1 MEENNKNR
9 NGHRGGLVWPII
21 LILVGTIFLLNNLG
35 IIGNVTWQTVLQ
47 FWPILLVAIGLD
59 GLFRR
64 NEIVGPVFMIG
75 LGAILLMSNLGI
87 LIWDAWETL
96 WRLWPLLIIAIGLEV
111 MVGRRSLWISLLSV
125 IFIFAVLFG
134 VLWLSDVG
142 IGTLDGQPLAEDEIG
157 QPLGEATRAEIVLAP
172 AVGDLSVEALPS
184 GNQLIAGTLRL
195 GNMQQAWDDYDL
207 DGETVVYTLR
217 SRNVVPVFGD
227 AWDWDL
233 GLISTVPI
241 DLDTSMGAGD
251 MVLDLLDLNLSAL
264 DVSQGVGK
272 IELTLPSKGAFD
284 AQVNQAIGSIVLHVP
299 DNVGL
304 RLDVSKAISSLD
316 VPDGFQQRGGY
327 YYAPGYETADERVT
341 LEVSQAIG
349 SIDVR
354 YK

>member
-1 MEENNKNR
+1 
-9 NGHRGGLVWPII
+9 
-21 LILVGTIFLLNNLG
+21 
-35 IIGNVTWQTVLQ
+35 
-47 FWPILLVAIGLD
+47 
-59 GLFRR
+59 
-64 NEIVGPVFMIG
+64 
-75 LGAILLMSNLGI
+75 
-87 LIWDAWETL
+87 
-96 WRLWPLLIIAIGLEV
+96 
-111 MVGRRSLWISLLSV
+111 
-125 IFIFAVLFG
+125 
-134 VLWLSDVG
+134 LWLSDVG

>member
-1 MEENNKNR
+1 MQENHDKR
-9 NGHRGGLVWPII
+9 YHHRPGLVWPII
-21 LILVGTIFLLNNLG
+21 LILLGCIFLLNNLG
-35 IIGNVTWQTVLQ
+35 IIGNVTWESIWQ
-47 FWPILLVAIGLD
+47 FWPVFLVAIGLD

-75 LGAILLMSNLGI
+75 IGAVLLMSNFGI

-96 WRLWPLLIIAIGLEV
+96 WRLWPVSIIAIGLEII
-111 MVGRRSLWISLLSV
+111 VGRRSLWISLLSV

-142 IGTLDGQPLAEDEIG
+142 IGTLEGEPLAEDEIS
-157 QPLGEATRAEIVLAP
+157 QPLGGATRAEIVLAP
-172 AVGDLSVEALPS
+172 AVGDLVVEALPP
-184 GNQLIAGTLRL
+184 GEELVAGTLRL
-195 GNMQQAWDDYDL
+195 GNMQQAWDDVDL
-207 DGETVVYTLR
+207 DGDTVIYSLR

-233 GLISTVPI
+233 GLTSAVPV
-241 DLDTSMGAGD
+241 DLDASMGAGD
-251 MVLDLLDLNLSAL
+251 MVLDLFDLDLSAL

-272 IELTLPSKGAFD
+272 IELTLPSDGAFD
-284 AQVNQAIGSIVLHVP
+284 GQINQAIGSIVLHVP

-316 VPDGFQQRGGY
+316 VPANFQRRGGY
-327 YYAPGYETADERVT
+327 YYAPGYETTDEQIT
-341 LEVSQAIG
+341 LEVGQAIG

>member
-1 MEENNKNR
+1 MEENKKNR

-21 LILVGTIFLLNNLG
+21 LILVGIIFLLNNLG
-35 IIGNVTWQTVLQ
+35 IIGDVTWRTVLQ
-47 FWPILLVAIGLD
+47 FWPILLIAIGLD

-87 LIWDAWETL
+87 LIWDAWGTL

-142 IGTLDGQPLAEDEIG
+142 IGTFDGQRLDEEKISR
-157 QPLGEATRAEIVLAP
+157 PLGEATRAEIVLAP
-172 AVGDLSVEALPS
+172 AAGDLTIEALPS
-184 GNQLIAGTLRL
+184 GDQLVAGTLQL

-207 DGETVVYTLR
+207 EGDKAVYTLR
-217 SRNVVPVFGD
+217 SRNVVLLFGD

-233 GLISTVPI
+233 GLTSAIPV
-241 DLDTSMGAGD
+241 DLDTSMGAGE
-251 MVLDLLDLNLSAL
+251 MVLDLMDLDLSAL

-272 IELTLPSKGAFD
+272 IELTLPPEGAFD
-284 AQVNQAIGSIVLHVP
+284 AQINQAIGSIVLHVP

-316 VPDGFQQRGGY
+316 VPDNFQQRGGY
-327 YYAPGYETADERVT
+327 YYAPGYESADERVT

>member
-9 NGHRGGLVWPII
+9 KRHRGGLVWPII
-21 LILVGTIFLLNNLG
+21 LILLGGIFLLNNLG
-35 IIGNVTWQTVLQ
+35 IIGNLTWRTIWQ
-47 FWPILLVAIGLD
+47 FWPVLLIAIGLD
-59 GLFRR
+59 SLFRR

-75 LGAILLMSNLGI
+75 LGAVLLMSNFGI

-96 WRLWPLLIIAIGLEV
+96 WRLWPLLIIAIGLEII
-111 MVGRRSLWISLLSV
+111 VGRRSLWISLLSV
-125 IFIFAVLFG
+125 IFIFAVLIG
-134 VLWLSDVG
+134 VLWLSDIG
-142 IGTLDGQPLAEDEIG
+142 IGTLEGQPLAEDEIS

-172 AVGDLSVEALPS
+172 AVGDLVVEALPP
-184 GNQLIAGTLRL
+184 GEELVAGTLRL

-207 DGETVVYTLR
+207 DGDTVIYSLR

-233 GLISTVPI
+233 GLTSAVPI
-241 DLDTSMGAGD
+241 DLDASMGVGD
-251 MVLDLLDLNLSAL
+251 MLLDLMDLDLSAL

-272 IELTLPSKGAFD
+272 IELTLPSEGAFD
-284 AQVNQAIGSIVLHVP
+284 GQVNQAIGSIVLHVP

-327 YYAPGYETADERVT
+327 YYAPGYEIADEQIT
-341 LEVSQAIG
+341 LEISQAIG